1 VAFSFPQQKGKIVVK
16 IRQED
21 NLILTNGNNEKK
33 FTIQASAKAFQI
45 LSSALYSRKIE
56 AIIRELS
63 CNAHDSHVQAG
74 CPERPILV
82 HMPNTWE
89 PEFYVEDF
97 GIGLDADDV
106 ENIYTSYFTST
117 KTESNDVIGGF
128 GLGSKTPFSY
138 CDSFNIRA
146 RKNGYE
152 YHFNAFINMQGEPA
166 TSLIS
171 KSETTEPN
179 GVRVTVPV
187 KTTDFNQFNS
197 DAVKVF
203 KWFVVTPEVVG
214 GSIAVD
220 NSKALRLA
228 REGSFWSTYSKDG
241 WERNTITAVMGNV
254 AYHVPG
260 VSETFASHFNPSECA
275 FFKNNTLTVKFDIG
289 ELDVAASRETISFD
303 EETEKQFIKRVKE
316 VINQFC
322 ADTQAKLD
330 SEVDNVPDAIALV
343 EESVGAWAYDMF
355 TFNSVSIRTLADDN
369 FIKVMNAEFEESTNE
384 DSRLDSYYFAENR
397 RGQVKRHSLD
407 YVGGMTFSKLRQ
419 RKIVILQGNDKGFQR
434 VARTLVKDSTGFF
447 GVFFTDVLVEQ
458 AVRDELVG
466 IFGDYIEFSV
476 AADLLVIDKA
486 ERKAQRDALKALQ
499 GPTVRAKAAAR
510 IATDSVRVKL
520 FELIADPTTGIL
532 TYNYTNE
539 KIVTADVANGK
550 NYLLL
555 QERYFEADVKVARPP
570 RTLVGEPASALDGD
584 EFNHTVATSVG
595 GSMFAFCRMFKI
607 DMLIIVKTP
616 ALKKAEKMFG
626 ANAIKVVNTYDI
638 DYIRAVTL
646 KYKLDNYGFDVNIK
660 SVMAKFMDSD
670 ARRLADEIVGRAE
683 RFIESSPNSDLAKA
697 LSLVSNL
704 SDEDVYSKLPYNIR
718 FLDHDATF
726 NPSTLASNA
735 LATAK
740 TIFDGVV
747 YDYPMIFDSEDVDYV
762 NQYVQHMDKLREL
775 NVFIEKEVQKDEEF
789 LDDEE

>member
-1 VAFSFPQQKGKIVVK
+1 MK

-171 KSETTEPN
+171 KSETAEPN

-203 KWFVVTPEVVG
+203 KWFVVTPEIVG

-228 REGSFWSTYSKDG
+228 KEGSFWSTYSKDG

-330 SEVDNVPDAIALV
+330 TEVDNVPDAIALV

-355 TFNSVSIRTLADDN
+355 TFNSVSIRTFADDN
-369 FIKVMNAEFEESTNE
+369 FIKVIHNAFDGTDDTIDN
-384 DSRLDSYYFAENR
+384 YYFAENR

-407 YVGGMTFSKLRQ
+407 YTGGMSFSKLRQ
-419 RKIVILQGNDKGFQR
+419 RKIVIIQGNDKGFQR
-434 VARTLVKDSTGFF
+434 VARSLVKDTSSFY
-447 GVFFTDVLVEQ
+447 GVFFTDVLVDQ
-458 AVRDELVG
+458 ALKDSLTVT
-466 IFGDYIEFSV
+466 FGDYIEFSV

-499 GPTVRAKAAAR
+499 GPTTRAKAAAR
-510 IATDSVRVKL
+510 IGSDSVRVKL
-520 FELIADPTTGIL
+520 FEVIKDPVSGEL
-532 TYNYTNE
+532 SYNIEYSKVITDG
-539 KIVTADVANGK
+539 AFNGK
-550 NYLLL
+550 KYMVL
-555 QERYFEADVKVARPP
+555 QERYGEADTTIKRPSK
-570 RTLVGEPASALDGD
+570 TLVGGPAFSSDGE
-584 EFNHTVATSVG
+584 EFIHGVDTTSEV
-595 GSMFAFCRMFKI
+595 SMYNFCRVFSI
-607 DMLIIVKTP
+607 DALIIVKAPT
-616 ALKKAEKMFG
+616 LKKAEKMFG
-626 ANAIKVVNTYDI
+626 PGSIKVVDTYNI
-638 DYIRAVTL
+638 EYIQSIAL
-646 KYKLDNYGFDVNIK
+646 KHALAKYKSDVNIEVLMGEYLGYDG
-660 SVMAKFMDSD
+660 SRLSDEVFTRANKFITDN
-670 ARRLADEIVGRAE
+670 
-683 RFIESSPNSDLAKA
+683 PNSELAKA
-697 LSLVSNL
+697 MEIVTPLKSWDDYSMMPYPVRVLEQSTTFSPNL
-704 SDEDVYSKLPYNIR
+704 I
-718 FLDHDATF
+718 ATKV
-726 NPSTLASNA
+726 NNA
-735 LATAK
+735 TKA
-740 TIFDGVV
+740 IFDGVQA
-747 YDYPMIFDSEDVDYV
+747 DYPMVFDDEDSANVE
-762 NQYVQHMDKLREL
+762 QYIRHMDKLREL
-775 NVFIEKEVQKDEEF
+775 NVF
-789 LDDEE
+789 

>member
-1 VAFSFPQQKGKIVVK
+1 MAFSFPQQKGKIVVK

-203 KWFVVTPEVVG
+203 KWFVVTPEIVG

-228 REGSFWSTYSKDG
+228 KEGSFWSTYSKDG

-355 TFNSVSIRTLADDN
+355 TFNSVSIRTFADDN
-369 FIKVMNAEFEESTNE
+369 FIKVIHNAFDGTDDTIDN
-384 DSRLDSYYFAENR
+384 YYFAENR

-407 YVGGMTFSKLRQ
+407 YTGGMSFSKLRQ
-419 RKIVILQGNDKGFQR
+419 RKIVIIQGNDKGFQR
-434 VARTLVKDSTGFF
+434 VARSLVKDTSSFY
-447 GVFFTDVLVEQ
+447 GVFFTDVLVDQ
-458 AVRDELVG
+458 ALKDSLTVT
-466 IFGDYIEFSV
+466 FGDYIEFSV

-499 GPTVRAKAAAR
+499 GPTTRAKAAAR
-510 IATDSVRVKL
+510 IGSDSVRVKL
-520 FELIADPTTGIL
+520 FEVIKDPVSGEL
-532 TYNYTNE
+532 SYNIEYSKVITDG
-539 KIVTADVANGK
+539 AFNGK
-550 NYLLL
+550 KYMVL
-555 QERYFEADVKVARPP
+555 QERYGEADTTIKRPSK
-570 RTLVGEPASALDGD
+570 TLVGGPAFSSDGE
-584 EFNHTVATSVG
+584 EFIHGVDTTSEV
-595 GSMFAFCRMFKI
+595 SMYNFCRVFSI
-607 DMLIIVKTP
+607 DALIIVKAPT
-616 ALKKAEKMFG
+616 LKKAEKMFG
-626 ANAIKVVNTYDI
+626 PGSIKVVDTYNI
-638 DYIRAVTL
+638 EYIQSIAL
-646 KYKLDNYGFDVNIK
+646 KHALAKYKSDVNIEVLMGEYLGYDG
-660 SVMAKFMDSD
+660 SRLSDEVFTRANKFITDN
-670 ARRLADEIVGRAE
+670 
-683 RFIESSPNSDLAKA
+683 PNSELAKA
-697 LSLVSNL
+697 MEIVTPLKSWDDYSMMPYPVRVLEQSTTFSPNL
-704 SDEDVYSKLPYNIR
+704 I
-718 FLDHDATF
+718 ATKV
-726 NPSTLASNA
+726 NNA
-735 LATAK
+735 TKA
-740 TIFDGVV
+740 IFDGVQA
-747 YDYPMIFDSEDVDYV
+747 DYPMVFDDEDSANVE
-762 NQYVQHMDKLREL
+762 QYIRHMDKLREL
-775 NVFIEKEVQKDEEF
+775 NVF
-789 LDDEE
+789 